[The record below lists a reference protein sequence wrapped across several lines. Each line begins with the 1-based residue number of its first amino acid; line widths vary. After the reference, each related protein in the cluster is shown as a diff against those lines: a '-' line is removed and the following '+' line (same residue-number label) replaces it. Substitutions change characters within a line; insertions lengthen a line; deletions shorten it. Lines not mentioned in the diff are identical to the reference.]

1 MIASA
6 DRRMDALRAHVGPP
20 LYKFASN
27 ISVYGGRV
35 CAKYL
40 YHRHIGGFS
49 GSAVTSLLSPS
60 LLRIPK
66 PSAQLMCKWDYV
78 FMFFAGLCVS
88 HVCCSLNDARVVSI
102 YEDACRSDMLML

>member
-1 MIASA
+1 MC
-6 DRRMDALRAHVGPP
+6 
-20 LYKFASN
+20 K
-27 ISVYGGRV
+27 ISIPSSY
-35 CAKYL
+35 
-40 YHRHIGGFS
+40 IGGFP